1 MLASPVAVATAAL
14 PVLSAAMRS
23 AMITVPAF
31 RYDAYARNVL
41 RLNDLHQHAGDILGN
56 LDADRQHT
64 ARKAGA
70 AAVLSRDTRP
80 PRHANRMDV
89 SGP

>member
-23 AMITVPAF
+23 A
-31 RYDAYARNVL
+31 YVL
-41 RLNDLHQHAGDILGN
+41 L
-56 LDADRQHT
+56 
-64 ARKAGA
+64 
-70 AAVLSRDTRP
+70 RDTTS